1 MRDERF
7 VSRWQRVYD
16 CAVTQTDPVSEMMA
30 AWKKAADDFLG
41 TWAQAMEKAGAT
53 EEHRESLEQLRD
65 TYLGTQAN
73 LVEARKRFAEPAVEM
88 AGGVPIGEFRR
99 LMDQV
104 HTILLRLDRID
115 DELAALRA
123 DVRAKPRGS
132 KKGS

>member
-1 MRDERF
+1 M
-7 VSRWQRVYD
+7 
-16 CAVTQTDPVSEMMA
+16 TQTDPVSEMMA

-65 TYLGTQAN
+65 TYLGAQTN
-73 LVEARKRFAEPAVEM
+73 LAEARKRFAEPAVEM
-88 AGGVPIGEFRR
+88 AGGVPLGEFRR